1 MPKMPPDYLI
11 QKRRA
16 ADDARQ
22 VYVDVA
28 ADNFKVGARAEW
40 EIRSGNGIE
49 ARRTQAR
56 FNAVRA
62 ADAASLD
69 ARRRKLAALLAA
81 EQAEQQ
87 EQLISLDMTP
97 AQRKVEME
105 QRCAKL
111 KAAREAERTQY
122 VKEQYE
128 RQWRLACDPL
138 REQESIAIMKATNA
152 ARAYQIGEK
161 MNMLEMEER
170 ENRVFD
176 DMWEQDRRTKLGREE
191 KEAAHRAQMESDQKS
206 VLDQQVGRATHAP
219 RPRRPLRLL
228 SPSSPEAHPP
238 PPPRR

>member
-111 KAAREAERTQY
+111 KAAREGERQAY

-138 REQESIAIMKATNA
+138 RERESIAIMKATNA

-191 KEAAHRAQMESDQKS
+191 KEAAHRATDG
-206 VLDQQVGRATHAP
+206 VGPEVGP
-219 RPRRPLRLL
+219 RPAGGTRNTRPPPAPPARLL
-228 SPSSPEAHPP
+228 SPLPRSSPPSSP
-238 PPPRR
+238 SR